1 MSHIRKLNTQV
12 IFLIVIFSSALLM
25 AACSAPVEKLNQE
38 GNQAFAEQAYLE
50 ALELYQTAQ
59 IESPELA
66 EPYFNAA
73 NTYYRQGD
81 FPAALE
87 QMQMALQ
94 YVDEE
99 ILAESS
105 LFNLGNTLYN
115 SQDLGQAVAAYT
127 QALLLDP
134 EDQDAKYN
142 LELALQQQQQQQQEQ
157 QQDQN
162 QDQQDESESEE
173 ESQSQEQS
181 GEDQESENDQEQEQG
196 DQSQDSE
203 NQDQGNQGE
212 ESDQS
217 QENDSQNEDQR
228 GDGNG
233 QPQEG
238 EDSPEGEQPSQM
250 PPPGQRMT
258 EEQARQLLAAIGNNM
273 ETLQE
278 RLGQYLFTRQAPPL
292 QDW

>member
-1 MSHIRKLNTQV
+1 MSHIRKLNTQS
-12 IFLIVIFSSALLM
+12 IFLIVISASALLM

-38 GNQAFAEQAYLE
+38 GNQAFTEQAYLE

-73 NTYYRQGD
+73 NTYYRQED

-94 YVDEE
+94 YVNEE

-105 LFNLGNTLYN
+105 LFNLGNTLYY

-142 LELALQQQQQQQQEQ
+142 LELALQQQQREQEQ

-196 DQSQDSE
+196 DQSQESE

>member
-94 YVDEE
+94 HVDEE
-99 ILAESS
+99 VLAESS

-142 LELALQQQQQQQQEQ
+142 LELALQQQQQEQEQ

>member
-94 YVDEE
+94 HVDEE
-99 ILAESS
+99 VLAESS
-105 LFNLGNTLYN
+105 LFN
-115 SQDLGQAVAAYT
+115 
-127 QALLLDP
+127 
-134 EDQDAKYN
+134 
-142 LELALQQQQQQQQEQ
+142 
-157 QQDQN
+157 
-162 QDQQDESESEE
+162 
-173 ESQSQEQS
+173 
-181 GEDQESENDQEQEQG
+181 
-196 DQSQDSE
+196 
-203 NQDQGNQGE
+203 
-212 ESDQS
+212 
-217 QENDSQNEDQR
+217 
-228 GDGNG
+228 
-233 QPQEG
+233 
-238 EDSPEGEQPSQM
+238 
-250 PPPGQRMT
+250 
-258 EEQARQLLAAIGNNM
+258 
-273 ETLQE
+273 
-278 RLGQYLFTRQAPPL
+278 
-292 QDW
+292 

>member
-94 YVDEE
+94 HVDEE
-99 ILAESS
+99 VLAESS

-142 LELALQQQQQQQQEQ
+142 LELALQQQEQEQ